1 MNTKQVV
8 DRVSKVSLKY
18 VYLALGSCLAAFFH
32 VVCWM
37 VTGERQS
44 AGIRSLYLRTLLRQ
58 EIGFFDTETNTG
70 EIIGRISG
78 DTFFIQDAMGKKVGK
93 FMQVVASFFGGL
105 VIALIKG
112 WLITLV
118 LLCSIPP
125 LVISTTIMIVI
136 LAKMT
141 SRGQRA
147 YSLARTVAEQAIG
160 SIRTVESFSGERKA
174 INRYKKSLI
183 KAYRFGVQVG
193 LALGLGLGVFLFLMY
208 ITYALA
214 TWYGAKMIIHK
225 GYTGGQVL
233 NCITAMLTAL
243 VGHSGSRK
251 STVINLIERF
261 YDPQAGEVLIDG
273 INIKEFQLRWIRGK
287 IGFVSQ
293 EPVLFTSSIRDNIAY
308 GKDGATIEEIKVA
321 SNLANAAKFIDK
333 LPQRL
338 DTMVGKHGIQMS
350 GGQKQRI
357 TTARAILKDPR
368 ILLLDEATSAL
379 DAKFERTVQ
388 EALDRVM
395 INRTTII
402 VAHRL
407 GTVKHADMMAVIH
420 EEQIV
425 EKGSHSE
432 LAHDPEGAFCQLLR
446 LQELSKESEQ
456 KNADDQDEPEIIL
469 DSRRHSISFP
479 VPTATDILETTTAEP
494 TTPASATLQA
504 APLRCLAYLSKPM
517 LLIGSIPSVI
527 LGLVMTLFGVLLANI
542 IKIFYE
548 PAHELRKD
556 SKFWASMFVLLGV
569 VALLATSIRTYVFA
583 SAGYALALIFQ
594 NAATAIAGLV
604 IAFQETGYYSG
615 HGASCRT

>member
-1 MNTKQVV
+1 MIVYSEEFEPEAVV
-8 DRVSKVSLKY
+8 ESRVAHQKDNS
-18 VYLALGSCLAAFFH
+18 
-32 VVCWM
+32 VVKM
-37 VTGERQS
+37 GLEEAHR
-44 AGIRSLYLRTLLRQ
+44 
-58 EIGFFDTETNTG
+58 ETNTG
-70 EIIGRISG
+70 EIIGRMSG
-78 DTFFIQDAMGKKVGK
+78 DTFFIQDAMGKMVGK

-141 SRGQRA
+141 SHGQRA

-160 SIRTVESFSGERKA
+160 SIRTVESFSGERQA
-174 INRYKKSLI
+174 INTYKKSLI
-183 KAYRFGVQVG
+183 KAYRSGVQVG

-214 TWYGAKMIIHK
+214 TWYGAETIIHK

-233 NCITAMLTAL
+233 NCITAMLTGSFRKPAIDPYDTNERKLDDICGDIKLRDVYFSYPARLDELIFNGFSLLIPRGTTAAL
-243 VGHSGSRK
+243 VGHSGSGK

-273 INIKEFQLRWIRGK
+273 INIKEFRLGWIRGK
-287 IGFVSQ
+287 IGIVSQ

-308 GKDGATIEEIKVA
+308 EKDGATIEEIKVA
-321 SNLANAAKFIDK
+321 SNLTKAAKFIDK

-357 TTARAILKDPR
+357 TIARAILKDPR

-379 DAKFERTVQ
+379 DAKSERTVQ

-395 INRTTII
+395 INRNTII

-407 GTVKHADMMAVIH
+407 GTVKHADMIAVIH
-420 EEQIV
+420 EGQIV

-432 LAHDPEGAFCQLLR
+432 LVHDPEEAYCQLLH

-469 DSRRHSISFP
+469 DSRRHSSQQLSSLRSLSRNPSGSHSSSPVSFP
-479 VPTATDILETTTAEP
+479 VPTVTDILETTTAEP

-504 APLRCLAYLSKPM
+504 VPLHCLAYLSK
-517 LLIGSIPSVI
+517 
-527 LGLVMTLFGVLLANI
+527 LVERFNV
-542 IKIFYE
+542 
-548 PAHELRKD
+548 
-556 SKFWASMFVLLGV
+556 
-569 VALLATSIRTYVFA
+569 
-583 SAGYALALIFQ
+583 
-594 NAATAIAGLV
+594 
-604 IAFQETGYYSG
+604 
-615 HGASCRT
+615 

>member
-1 MNTKQVV
+1 M
-8 DRVSKVSLKY
+8 
-18 VYLALGSCLAAFFH
+18 
-32 VVCWM
+32 
-37 VTGERQS
+37 QS
-44 AGIRSLYLRTLLRQ
+44 IVL
-58 EIGFFDTETNTG
+58 I
-70 EIIGRISG
+70 
-78 DTFFIQDAMGKKVGK
+78 K
-93 FMQVVASFFGGL
+93 FMFCYIFMHQLHECDIDAWRRSQTFKMFE
-105 VIALIKG
+105 
-112 WLITLV
+112 
-118 LLCSIPP
+118 
-125 LVISTTIMIVI
+125 TIRR
-136 LAKMT
+136 KP
-141 SRGQRA
+141 
-147 YSLARTVAEQAIG
+147 AIDPYD
-160 SIRTVESFSGERKA
+160 TNERKLDDICGDIKLRDVYFSYPA
-174 INRYKKSLI
+174 RLDELIFNGFSLLI
-183 KAYRFGVQVG
+183 PRG
-193 LALGLGLGVFLFLMY
+193 
-208 ITYALA
+208 T
-214 TWYGAKMIIHK
+214 
-225 GYTGGQVL
+225 
-233 NCITAMLTAL
+233 TAAL
-243 VGHSGSRK
+243 VGHSGSGK

-379 DAKFERTVQ
+379 DAKSERTVQ

-432 LAHDPEGAFCQLLR
+432 LVHDPEGAFCQLLR

-504 APLRCLAYLSKPM
+504 AQLRCLAYLSKPM
-517 LLIGSIPSVI
+517 LLIGSIPSMI
-527 LGLVMTLFGVLLANI
+527 LGLVMTLFGVLPANI

-583 SAGYALALIFQ
+583 SAGCRLIKRIQLMCFEKVVHME
-594 NAATAIAGLV
+594 IGC
-604 IAFQETGYYSG
+604 FDEGD
-615 HGASCRT
+615 H